1 MNREKLTDEELI
13 IAIRNGDN
21 IATNVLLERYKT
33 TVKKISHKLFLTN
46 GNIED
51 LVQEGMIGVFDAINS
66 YRSDN
71 KDATFKT
78 YAYTCIQRRIFS
90 AIRSS
95 KTNKNKPLEYY
106 ISLSVDNSNENDRKI
121 AANSTI
127 LDPETELIAQEAYD
141 ELSNKL
147 HELLSKKE
155 EQVLLLYLEGYTY
168 GEISE
173 KLKISVKSVDNA
185 IQRVKKKIEQLKK

>member
-90 AIRSS
+90 AISS
-95 KTNKNKPLEYY
+95 VSGSNIVLLAA
-106 ISLSVDNSNENDRKI
+106 IFLSFSL
-121 AANSTI
+121 
-127 LDPETELIAQEAYD
+127 
-141 ELSNKL
+141 
-147 HELLSKKE
+147 LLSTDK
-155 EQVLLLYLEGYTY
+155 
-168 GEISE
+168 
-173 KLKISVKSVDNA
+173 DM
-185 IQRVKKKIEQLKK
+185 

>member
-33 TVKKISHKLFLTN
+33 TVKKISRKLFLTN

-71 KDATFKT
+71 KEATFKT

-106 ISLSVDNSNENDRKI
+106 ISLSVDSNMYTKIIKYKSLAKFYLNIKKINKNSISSISKNAI
-121 AANSTI
+121 SGSFSYIPSTTN
-127 LDPETELIAQEAYD
+127 PNYTED
-141 ELSNKL
+141 LSNATSGDSYKRIML
-147 HELLSKKE
+147 GF
-155 EQVLLLYLEGYTY
+155 V
-168 GEISE
+168 
-173 KLKISVKSVDNA
+173 VDG
-185 IQRVKKKIEQLKK
+185 I